1 MLHFIYGRT
10 ASGKSDLLYAKAS
23 ESARSRQ
30 VFFIVP
36 DREAVTAE
44 RKCAELDGGEN
55 IDVVTFSRLVNYIFR
70 KKGAFVIWANPF
82 CAYGLGNYVQR
93 RGLAAAVA
101 AAKYGYRLK
110 FKLFQPLFRKDGKGV
125 SRLVACSL

>member
-1 MLHFIYGRT
+1 MLFPAHSRSSPRVKLRL
-10 ASGKSDLLYAKAS
+10 A
-23 ESARSRQ
+23 ARN
-30 VFFIVP
+30 V
-36 DREAVTAE
+36 
-44 RKCAELDGGEN
+44 
-55 IDVVTFSRLVNYIFR
+55 FR

-110 FKLFQPLFRKDGKGV
+110 FKLFQPLFRKDGKGGKPFG
-125 SRLVACSL
+125 SMFALVRGKNPPRQPCSKRKSF